1 MRLSSFSAVVIRPAA
16 LLALAALGGA
26 DEVPAAPKIDTGDT
40 AWMLVATGL
49 VLFMTIPGLSLLYA
63 GLVRAKNA
71 LSIFMQC
78 FAITSWVTVLWV
90 TYGYSL
96 AFSTAGMSKGVLNV
110 HSFIGG
116 FDRLFLAGVSAT
128 SVHPM
133 AATIPES
140 VFLCFQLTFAIIT
153 PALIISSF
161 AERVKF
167 SAVMVFTTIWLTLV
181 YLPVCHM
188 DWSGPGSLFGDH
200 FGIYDLAGGCVVEI
214 NSGVSGLIAAII
226 VGKRLGY
233 PHTPMLPHSIALALV
248 GGGMLWVGWF
258 GFNAGSATS
267 AGTAAGMAL
276 LTTHIASAVAA
287 CTWMAIEW
295 IRFGKPSAL
304 GIVTGSLAG
313 LVAITPAC
321 GSVGPMGA
329 IALGIVATGC
339 CYIAISWLKRRFGYD
354 DTLDV
359 FGVHGVA
366 GVVGTILLGVF
377 CAKSLGGQTDA
388 AIGPQL
394 LAQVE
399 AVAVT
404 IAWAVVGTLVSI
416 KLVDWTIGLR
426 VPTSVEAAG
435 IDLDQHNEVAYSI
448 EERV

>member
-1 MRLSSFSAVVIRPAA
+1 MRPSIRSVVHPLT

-26 DEVPAAPKIDTGDT
+26 DEAPAPPKIDSGDT
-40 AWMLVATGL
+40 AWMLISTGL

-71 LSIFMQC
+71 LSVFMQC

-90 TYGYSL
+90 IYGYSL
-96 AFSTAGMSKGVLNV
+96 AFSPTGMEKGVINL
-110 HSFIGG
+110 HSFIGAL
-116 FDRLFLAGVSAT
+116 DHCFLAGVSAT
-128 SVHPM
+128 SVQRM
-133 AATIPES
+133 APTIPET

-167 SAVMVFTTIWLTLV
+167 SAVMLFTTIWLTVV
-181 YLPVCHM
+181 YLPICHM
-188 DWSGPGSLFGDH
+188 DWAGPGSLFGDH
-200 FGIYDLAGGCVVEI
+200 FGIFDLAGGCVVEI
-214 NSGVSGLIAAII
+214 NSGVSGLVAAII

-233 PHTPMLPHSIALALV
+233 PHTPMLPHSIALAVV

-267 AGTAAGMAL
+267 AGSAAGMAL

-287 CTWMAIEW
+287 CAWMAIEW
-295 IRFGKPSAL
+295 VRFGKPSAL

-321 GSVGPMGA
+321 GSVGPIGA
-329 IALGIVATGC
+329 IVLGIVATGC
-339 CYIAISWLKRRFGYD
+339 CYVAISWLKRKFGYD

-366 GVVGTILLGVF
+366 GVVGTVLLGVF
-377 CAKSLGGQTDA
+377 CARSMGGQTDA
-388 AIGPQL
+388 AIGAQL
-394 LAQVE
+394 LAQLQ
-399 AVAVT
+399 ATGIT
-404 IAWAVVGTLVSI
+404 IAWAVVGTLVAI
-416 KLVDWTIGLR
+416 KLVDWIIGLR
-426 VPTSVEAAG
+426 VPTAVEAAG
-435 IDLDQHNEVAYSI
+435 VDLDQHNEVAYSI

>member
-1 MRLSSFSAVVIRPAA
+1 MRPSSFPSAILRPAA
-16 LLALAALGGA
+16 LLALAAIGCA
-26 DEVPAAPKIDTGDT
+26 DEAPTPKIDSGDT
-40 AWMLVATGL
+40 AWMLISTGL

-90 TYGYSL
+90 VYGYSL
-96 AFSTAGMSKGVLNV
+96 AFSTTGMEKGALNL

-116 FDRLFLAGVSAT
+116 LDHLFLAGVTAA

-133 AATIPES
+133 APTIPET
-140 VFLCFQLTFAIIT
+140 VFLSFQLTFAIIT

-167 SAVMVFTTIWLTLV
+167 SAVMLFTTIWLTLV
-181 YLPVCHM
+181 YLPICHM
-188 DWSGPGSLFGDH
+188 DWAGPGSLFGDH
-200 FGIYDLAGGCVVEI
+200 FGIFDLAGGCVVEI
-214 NSGVSGLIAAII
+214 NSGVSGLVAAII
-226 VGKRLGY
+226 VGRRIGY
-233 PHTPMLPHSIALALV
+233 PHTPMLPHSIALAVV

-287 CTWMAIEW
+287 CAWMAIEW
-295 IRFGKPSAL
+295 VRFGKPSAL

-339 CYIAISWLKRRFGYD
+339 CYVAISWLKRKLGYD

-377 CAKSLGGQTDA
+377 CAKSLGGQTEA
-388 AIGPQL
+388 AIGAQL
-394 LAQVE
+394 WAQFK
-399 AVAVT
+399 AVAIT
-404 IAWAVVGTLVSI
+404 IAWAVVGTLAAI
-416 KLVDWTIGLR
+416 KLVDWIIGLR
-426 VPTSVEAAG
+426 VPAAVETAG
-435 IDLDQHNEVAYSI
+435 VDLDQHNEVAYSI